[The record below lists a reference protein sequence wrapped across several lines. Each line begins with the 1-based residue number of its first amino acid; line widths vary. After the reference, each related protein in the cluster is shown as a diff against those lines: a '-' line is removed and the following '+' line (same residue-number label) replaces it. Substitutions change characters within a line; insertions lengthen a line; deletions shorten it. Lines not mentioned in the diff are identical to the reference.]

1 MNARGSGGRTL
12 IPVAARG
19 PRSAFGWPVR
29 HRYWVATFA
38 ALVLLPLVPG
48 LDSDFGRSLLTQMA
62 IAAVFALSYNVLFG
76 QTGLLSFGHA
86 VYFGLGGYAAI
97 HLMRAINHG
106 FALPMPL
113 VPLAGAIAG
122 VAFGA
127 LFGALTTRRAGT
139 IFALITL
146 GIGELAYAAAFM
158 LPALFGG
165 EEGITASRTRGP
177 ALPGIDLASQ
187 IAVYY
192 VVAAWAFVAALSMH
206 AFTATPVGR
215 MCNAVRDNPQRAAF
229 VGYDPRVVRLVAC
242 SVSGLFAGLAG
253 GLHAINYEIVAADS
267 VGALRSGTVLLMT
280 CIGGA
285 GHFAGP
291 VLGAVVLTW
300 LEASLSGYTSAWLL
314 YLGVFFMIVVV
325 FAPRGLAGL
334 IAMHASIVRTPAF
347 GRVLL
352 AYLAA
357 AVPAAVTIGGLV
369 TLIEMSYR
377 VSTQPE
383 LGSRMRIA
391 GLAIDAAS
399 PAPWFGAVVVA
410 AAGFTAFRATWRV
423 VAAAWTL
430 AEEQGRAANA
440 ASPSR

>member
-1 MNARGSGGRTL
+1 MSNDRAMAVLASRA
-12 IPVAARG
+12 P
-19 PRSAFGWPVR
+19 PSAFAWPLR
-29 HRYWVATFA
+29 HRGWLATFA
-38 ALVLLPLVPG
+38 ALLVLPLVPG

-97 HLMRAINHG
+97 HLMRAINNG
-106 FALPMPL
+106 LAIPMPL
-113 VPLAGAIAG
+113 VPLAGAFAG
-122 VAFGA
+122 LAFGA

-146 GIGELAYAAAFM
+146 GIGELAYAAAFI
-158 LPALFGG
+158 LPTFFGG

-177 ALPGIDLASQ
+177 ALLGIGLASQ
-187 IAVYY
+187 IAVYH
-192 VVAAWAFVAALSMH
+192 VVAAWAFVAALSMR

-215 MCNAVRDNPQRAAF
+215 MCNAVRDNPQRVAF

-242 SVSGLFAGLAG
+242 CVAGLFAGLAG

-267 VGALRSGTVLLMT
+267 VGALRSGSVLLMT

-291 VLGAVVLTW
+291 VLGAVVLSW

-314 YLGVFFMIVVV
+314 YLGIFFMLVVV

-334 IAMHASIVRTPAF
+334 IAMHAPVVRTPAF
-347 GRVLL
+347 GRLLL
-352 AYLAA
+352 AYAIA
-357 AVPAAVTIGGLV
+357 AVPASVTMAGVV
-369 TLIEMSYR
+369 TVIELSYR

-383 LGSRMRIA
+383 LGTKMRI
-391 GLAIDAAS
+391 GGVAIDAAS
-399 PAPWFGAVVVA
+399 PASWVGAAVIAVV
-410 AAGFTAFRATWRV
+410 GFIAFRATWRV
-423 VAAAWTL
+423 VGAAWTL
-430 AEEQGRAANA
+430 AEQQSRAPQATPL
-440 ASPSR
+440 S

>member
-1 MNARGSGGRTL
+1 MNGRT
-12 IPVAARG
+12 IAAVAARG
-19 PRSAFGWPVR
+19 RRSAFGWPVR
-29 HRYWVATFA
+29 HRAWLVTFTS
-38 ALVLLPLVPG
+38 LVLLPLVPG

-106 FALPMPL
+106 LALPMPL
-113 VPLAGAIAG
+113 VPLAGAVAG

-127 LFGALTTRRAGT
+127 VFGALTTRRAGT

-165 EEGITASRTRGP
+165 EEGITASRTRG
-177 ALPGIDLASQ
+177 AGLLDIGLASQ
-187 IAVYY
+187 IDVYY
-192 VVAAWAFVAALSMH
+192 VVAAWAFVAAVLMR

-242 SVSGLFAGLAG
+242 CVSGLFAGLAG

-267 VGALRSGTVLLMT
+267 LGAIRSGSVLLMT

-291 VLGAVVLTW
+291 VLGAIVLTW

-314 YLGVFFMIVVV
+314 YLGLFFMIIVV

-334 IAMHASIVRTPAF
+334 IAIHAPVVRTPAF
-347 GRVLL
+347 TRVLL
-352 AYLAA
+352 AYAVAA
-357 AVPAAVTIGGLV
+357 APAGVMMVGLV
-369 TLIEMSYR
+369 ILIELSYR

-383 LGSRMRIA
+383 LGTKLRIA
-391 GLAIDAAS
+391 GIAVDAAS
-399 PAPWFGAVVVA
+399 PASWIGAVVA
-410 AAGFTAFRATWRV
+410 ATAGFVAFRATWRV

-430 AEEQGRAANA
+430 AEEQSRAAQA
-440 ASPSR
+440 TLSS